1 MYKVFK
7 NGLQSYIINIISLS
21 IIHVFVIFGIYRCDK
36 NTYVQTLNQV
46 FYPVE
51 QTISY
56 FRIYQ
61 KLKALYIFPHIV
73 YNVAAA
79 LVSASG
85 QTLFFVIAVLECFR
99 NLLFL

>member
-21 IIHVFVIFGIYRCDK
+21 IVHVFVIFGIYRRDK
-36 NTYVQTLNQV
+36 NTYVQTLNQI

-51 QTISY
+51 QTFSY
-56 FRIYQ
+56 FRIHQ

-73 YNVAAA
+73 
-79 LVSASG
+79 
-85 QTLFFVIAVLECFR
+85 
-99 NLLFL
+99 

>member
-1 MYKVFK
+1 MRQKRLCP
-7 NGLQSYIINIISLS
+7 N
-21 IIHVFVIFGIYRCDK
+21 FGPS
-36 NTYVQTLNQV
+36 
-46 FYPVE
+46 FFPVE

-56 FRIYQ
+56 FRIHQ